1 MEQVED
7 IRLESRRLVL
17 RTLDPSFAQRLL
29 DYHLRNED
37 HFRRAGPAL
46 AGEFFTRA
54 FQTRRLE
61 LEMEM
66 TREEKM
72 IRLFLFHRDDERY
85 ERIVG
90 DLGFSN
96 IIRGALQS
104 CFLGYKIDR
113 GETRQGLVT
122 EALQCALP
130 WIFRHMDLHRIEANI
145 MPRNKASIR
154 VVEKIGFRREGF
166 SPKYLKINGNWED
179 HYRYA
184 ILKEELGARS

>member
-1 MEQVED
+1 MEQVEN
-7 IRLESRRLVL
+7 IRLQTERLVL
-17 RTLDPSFAQRLL
+17 RTLDPTFGQRLL

-66 TREEKM
+66 TRDEKM
-72 IRLFLFHRDDERY
+72 IRLFLFHRADEGCTT
-85 ERIVG
+85 IIG

-113 GETRQGLVT
+113 SQT
-122 EALQCALP
+122 
-130 WIFRHMDLHRIEANI
+130 
-145 MPRNKASIR
+145 
-154 VVEKIGFRREGF
+154 
-166 SPKYLKINGNWED
+166 
-179 HYRYA
+179 
-184 ILKEELGARS
+184 